1 MMEIQN
7 CSFIQTPAPA
17 RFQAGLRRLKQRFT
31 VYAATS
37 PQPLPAPGLLITPEI
52 RLQSELYLPIAEIRR
67 LFYRLY
73 QQVLPYPPV
82 FSSTPFHACPSWADC
97 FAGLPSWLQFSANP
111 ALLLEHLLHAPD
123 LLTRFVFY
131 SFLPGRFNGA
141 GFGRYPRQLEWLQ
154 QHLKQ
159 QVGKPLR
166 LLDAACGS
174 GEGTWELAELLAGN
188 GWQPEQVQLEGWT
201 LEPLEVWVAQTRSLP
216 HEPERGKSYQQ
227 RVQPLLELGWGERIS
242 FRAVDL
248 LAEQLESTSFDLILC
263 NGLLGGPIIN
273 QPSQLQQMLS
283 QLSGLL
289 TPEGVLLVA
298 DRFHAGWKKQ
308 VPTELLVSVLQDA
321 GLKSGSAG
329 EGLAAKIAGPPR
341 TSIKFGLAGL
351 YSR

>member
-1 MMEIQN
+1 MIYCPLIRQ
-7 CSFIQTPAPA
+7 PAPA
-17 RFQAGLRRLKQRFT
+17 RFQTGLRRLNQRFT

-73 QQVLPYPPV
+73 QQILPYPPV

-97 FAGLPSWLQFSANP
+97 FAGLPAWLQFSANP
-111 ALLLEHLLHAPD
+111 ARLQERLLED
-123 LLTRFVFY
+123 QQLLTRFLFF
-131 SFLPGRFNGA
+131 SFLPSRFNGA
-141 GFGRYPRQLEWLQ
+141 GFGRYPDQLGWLQ
-154 QHLKQ
+154 QYLAKRS
-159 QVGKPLR
+159 GSLR

-201 LEPLEVWVAQTRSLP
+201 LEPLEVWAAQTRSLP

-248 LAEQLESTSFDLILC
+248 LATQIASDPFDLILC
-263 NGLLGGPIIN
+263 NGLLGGPIIH
-273 QPSQLQQMLS
+273 QPAQLKLVLKQLAGLLS
-283 QLSGLL
+283 Q
-289 TPEGVLLVA
+289 EGVLLVA
-298 DRFHAGWKKQ
+298 DHFHDGWKKQ
-308 VPTELLVSVLQDA
+308 VPEAVLVKVMEEA
-321 GLKSGSAG
+321 GLLIQRAG
-329 EGLAAKIAGPPR
+329 EGLAGVRPY
-341 TSIKFGLAGL
+341 T
-351 YSR
+351 